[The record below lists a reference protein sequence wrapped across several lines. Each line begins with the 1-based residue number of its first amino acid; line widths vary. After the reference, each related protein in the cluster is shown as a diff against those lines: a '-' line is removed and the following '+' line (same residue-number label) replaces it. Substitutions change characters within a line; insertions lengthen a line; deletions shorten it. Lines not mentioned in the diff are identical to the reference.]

1 MSYISWSRVAYI
13 FFVLAVLAALLK
25 LGSLG
30 LSDSSPLRQAAA
42 KTPDAQRTE
51 IQENQNTEAVKSVT
65 SSSEGDSSSSSVD
78 TVEVRNVETRNGG
91 SSAAPQKTDD
101 GTTIFYRP
109 AKKQEAKRDKASR
122 KKSSGDKSRKGKPSR
137 EDSSGLGSPQGGSG
151 QSGISSPF
159 QSTNTEPVCGNLRNV
174 SKGSKAVFPLSD
186 QFFNSYDDTWGA
198 ARPQGGHA
206 GTDLMTPMNTPEY
219 AITDATVVPV
229 SGANG
234 NGWNTLGGY
243 TLMLRADYSI
253 GPVQEGDLFYYAHM
267 DREASLKIGS
277 RVEAGQLIG
286 YAGDTGQ
293 GSEITRGLFPPHL
306 HLGWYDTTGAR
317 ASVESGAMNPFPLL
331 EWIKTNGGAVS
342 GGSDAKYCTAPQ
354 TGPPIPSTGEQSWPT
369 QDNPTD
375 RPDIDTGGTD
385 AAPSPVVKRATNES
399 KKSPRPDKPLKNER
413 IRSEKPDVTPPNLKD
428 KPGLGSQG
436 KSPRLKVPRAG
447 EIVDKVRDM
456 IDDAFNNDK
465 RDKPDK
471 NNVKKAKKDND
482 RTKKPTSNRKD
493 KSAKNESNCET
504 SGKLI
509 DAKKRAKANK
519 TIEECAD
526 SPERQ
531 SDSGSKKPNNDGA
544 NDNTDGKATDA
555 KPEYEDEKSGDTSDE
570 ENTEGEQTT
579 VNPPG
584 DEDAV
589 TENTS
594 PDDADL
600 PPDQPAAE
608 DEATV
613 EEKPVV
619 EEAAPV
625 VEEPV
630 VEEPV
635 VEEEAPAAETTQE

>member
-1 MSYISWSRVAYI
+1 
-13 FFVLAVLAALLK
+13 
-25 LGSLG
+25 
-30 LSDSSPLRQAAA
+30 
-42 KTPDAQRTE
+42 
-51 IQENQNTEAVKSVT
+51 
-65 SSSEGDSSSSSVD
+65 
-78 TVEVRNVETRNGG
+78 
-91 SSAAPQKTDD
+91 
-101 GTTIFYRP
+101 
-109 AKKQEAKRDKASR
+109 
-122 KKSSGDKSRKGKPSR
+122 
-137 EDSSGLGSPQGGSG
+137 
-151 QSGISSPF
+151 
-159 QSTNTEPVCGNLRNV
+159 
-174 SKGSKAVFPLSD
+174 
-186 QFFNSYDDTWGA
+186 
-198 ARPQGGHA
+198 
-206 GTDLMTPMNTPEY
+206 MNTPEY

-369 QDNPTD
+369 PDNPTD
-375 RPDIDTGGTD
+375 RPDIDTGGAD

-436 KSPRLKVPRAG
+436 KSPRLKVPKAG

-504 SGKLI
+504 SGKLT

-519 TIEECAD
+519 SMEECAEL
-526 SPERQ
+526 PEKQ
-531 SDSGSKKPNNDGA
+531 KNSDSKKPANDGA
-544 NDNTDGKATDA
+544 KDNTDGKATDE
-555 KPEYEDEKSGDTSDE
+555 KPDVEDEKPGDTLDEQNTDGDDTNAKPPRDE
-570 ENTEGEQTT
+570 E
-579 VNPPG
+579 
-584 DEDAV
+584 AV
-589 TENTS
+589 TEDEPPEDVDS
-594 PDDADL
+594 

-625 VEEPV
+625 E
-630 VEEPV
+630 EEPV
-635 VEEEAPAAETTQE
+635 VEEEAPAAEATQE

>member
-51 IQENQNTEAVKSVT
+51 IQEKQKVEAEKSVT
-65 SSSEGDSSSSSVD
+65 PNADQSAPSGSVT
-78 TVEVRNVETRNGG
+78 TVEVRNG
-91 SSAAPQKTDD
+91 SSSATPQKTDD

-109 AKKQEAKRDKASR
+109 AKKQEAKRDKPSR
-122 KKSSGDKSRKGKPSR
+122 KKSPGDKSRKGKPSR
-137 EDSSGLGSPQGGSG
+137 EDSSGIDSPKGSSG

-159 QSTNTEPVCGNLRNV
+159 QSGNTEPVCGNLRNV

-198 ARPQGGHA
+198 ARPQGGHE

-219 AITDATVVPV
+219 AITDVTVVPV

-331 EWIKTNGGAVS
+331 EWIKTNGGAAS

-369 QDNPTD
+369 PDNPTD
-375 RPDIDTGGTD
+375 RPDIDTGGAD
-385 AAPSPVVKRATNES
+385 AAPSPVVKRVTNES

-436 KSPRLKVPRAG
+436 KSPRLKVPRVG
-447 EIVDKVRDM
+447 EIVDKVRGM
-456 IDDAFNNDK
+456 IDGAFDKDK
-465 RDKPDK
+465 RDKSDK
-471 NNVKKAKKDND
+471 NKVKKAKK
-482 RTKKPTSNRKD
+482 TKKDSDRRKKSSSSRKD

-504 SGKLI
+504 SGKLT

-544 NDNTDGKATDA
+544 NDNTDGKAADT
-555 KPEYEDEKSGDTSDE
+555 KPESEDEKSGDTSDE
-570 ENTEGEQTT
+570 ENTDGEQTT
-579 VNPPG
+579 VKPPG

-589 TENTS
+589 TEDTS
-594 PDDADL
+594 PDDADP

-625 VEEPV
+625 E
-630 VEEPV
+630 EEPV
-635 VEEEAPAAETTQE
+635 VEEEAPAAEATQE